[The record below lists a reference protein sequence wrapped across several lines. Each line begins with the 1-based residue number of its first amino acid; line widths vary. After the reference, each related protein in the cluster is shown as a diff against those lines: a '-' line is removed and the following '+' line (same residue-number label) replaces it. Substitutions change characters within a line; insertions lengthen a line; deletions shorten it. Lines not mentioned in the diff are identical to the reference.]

1 MGKESRKTVFLGIGS
16 NIGDRVENIIRAIE
30 ELHKLGTVEKV
41 STVYESPPWGVKE
54 QPPFLNCVVKL
65 VTPIGPRGLLSE
77 VKKIEYKI
85 GRKERFRWGPREID
99 IDILLVED
107 SIIEEKDLTVP
118 HLFLDKRDFF
128 IVPLLEI
135 EPQIVDPRRRE
146 PLAKALS
153 LTELSL
159 KPFCCILQ

>member
-1 MGKESRKTVFLGIGS
+1 MDKESRKMVFLGIGS
-16 NIGDRVENIIRAIE
+16 NIGDRTGNIIRAIE
-30 ELHKLGTVEKV
+30 ELRKLGSVEKI

-65 VTPIGPRGLLSE
+65 ATPIEPKGLLSE
-77 VKKIEYKI
+77 VKKIERKI

-118 HLFLDKRDFF
+118 HPFLDQRDFF

-135 EPQIVDPRRRE
+135 EPQVLDPRRRE

-153 LTELSL
+153 STELSL
-159 KPFCCILQ
+159 KPFCCVL

>member
-1 MGKESRKTVFLGIGS
+1 MDKESRKMVFLGIGS
-16 NIGDRVENIIRAIE
+16 NIGDRAGNIIRAIE
-30 ELHKLGTVEKV
+30 ELRKLGSVEKI

-65 VTPIGPRGLLSE
+65 ATPIGPRGLLSE
-77 VKKIEYKI
+77 VKKIERKI

-118 HLFLDKRDFF
+118 HPFLDQRDFF

-135 EPQIVDPRRRE
+135 EPQVMDPRRRE
-146 PLAKALS
+146 PLVKALS
-153 LTELSL
+153 STELSL
-159 KPFCCILQ
+159 KPFCCVL